1 MKYIQT
7 RFILCAMIVASP
19 LWAEAQITLGNET
32 DSLAI
37 EQDQMVQ
44 VVFRKVAQKDLLGG
58 VSVVNM
64 EELTEKII
72 ILTVW
77 TTCKVM

>member
-44 VVFRKVAQKDLLGG
+44 VAF
-58 VSVVNM
+58 
-64 EELTEKII
+64 EK
-72 ILTVW
+72 
-77 TTCKVM
+77 